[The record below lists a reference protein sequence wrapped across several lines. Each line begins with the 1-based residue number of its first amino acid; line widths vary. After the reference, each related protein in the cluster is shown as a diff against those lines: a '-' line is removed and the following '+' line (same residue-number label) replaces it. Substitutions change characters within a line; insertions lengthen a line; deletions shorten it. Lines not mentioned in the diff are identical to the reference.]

1 MLNNIYYEIR
11 WFCEVILDSKNI
23 RMMQLYFDKDNMEI
37 IHFGGKNHEFTIKKC
52 ENIVK
57 NWSLLILFYRKYLN
71 LQTKLNKIIRFLLNI
86 IYMSISKDVIKQCLI
101 SKQREVDEAVIVN
114 RPVEFEENG
123 NYVIVGVRH
132 AGKSYLLYQRVRQL
146 QAAGKGWDEIL
157 FVDFEDERLAEF
169 QTEDFNSLLEA
180 HLELYGK
187 KPVVFLDEVQNIPH
201 WDKFVRRL
209 TDAKYRVYVTGS
221 NAKMLSKEVATTLG
235 GRFFIYDAYP
245 YSFKEYLAAQQVELR
260 EHWEYDTIQ
269 RSEVKRHLNEYFYY
283 GGLPEILSFKNKRA
297 MLSSL
302 YQKIYLGDICARNN
316 IKNDRVL
323 NILIKKMAESVKQPL
338 SYNRLKNVIVATGS
352 PISVPTTIDYADY
365 ASDSWLILPMENE
378 VGKLTE
384 KEMQKK
390 YYFVDNGLLNL
401 FLMNSETSLLEN
413 VVAVELCRRF
423 GKKNVFFLNAEK
435 EIDFIVP
442 DEKLAIQ
449 VSYSIKDATTYN
461 REVPPLVK
469 YAKAHQ
475 DWKCLLITYDEEGTE
490 EGIPV
495 VSVWK
500 WLMEV

>member
-1 MLNNIYYEIR
+1 
-11 WFCEVILDSKNI
+11 
-23 RMMQLYFDKDNMEI
+23 
-37 IHFGGKNHEFTIKKC
+37 
-52 ENIVK
+52 
-57 NWSLLILFYRKYLN
+57 
-71 LQTKLNKIIRFLLNI
+71 
-86 IYMSISKDVIKQCLI
+86 MSISKDVIKQCLI

-114 RPVEFEENG
+114 RSVNFEENG

-146 QAAGKGWDEIL
+146 QAAGMGWDEIL

-187 KPVVFLDEVQNIPH
+187 KPVVFLDEIQNISH
-201 WDKFVRRL
+201 WEKFVRRL
-209 TDAKYRVYVTGS
+209 ADAKYRVYVTGS

-235 GRFFIYDAYP
+235 GRFFIYDTYP
-245 YSFKEYLAAQQVELR
+245 YSFKEYLAAQQVELK
-260 EHWEYDTIQ
+260 EHWEYDTYQ
-269 RSEVKRHLNEYFYY
+269 RSEVKRHLKEYFYF

-302 YQKIYLGDICARNN
+302 YQKIYLGDICGRNN

-338 SYNRLKNVIVATGS
+338 SFNRLKNIIVATGM

-365 ASDSWLILPMENE
+365 VAESCLILPMENE

-384 KEMQKK
+384 RETQKK
-390 YYFVDNGLLNL
+390 YYFIDNGLLNL
-401 FLMNSETSLLEN
+401 FLMNPETSLLEN
-413 VVAVELCRRF
+413 MVAVELCRRF
-423 GKKNVFFLNAEK
+423 GKENVFYLNAER

-442 DEKLAIQ
+442 DERLAIQ
-449 VSYSIKDATTYN
+449 VSYSVREDATYS
-461 REVPPLVK
+461 REVSPLVK

-475 DWKCLLITYDEEGTE
+475 DWRCLLITYDEEGME

-495 VSVWK
+495 VPVWK
-500 WLMEV
+500 WLTE

>member
-1 MLNNIYYEIR
+1 
-11 WFCEVILDSKNI
+11 
-23 RMMQLYFDKDNMEI
+23 
-37 IHFGGKNHEFTIKKC
+37 
-52 ENIVK
+52 
-57 NWSLLILFYRKYLN
+57 
-71 LQTKLNKIIRFLLNI
+71 
-86 IYMSISKDVIKQCLI
+86 MSISKDVIKQCLI

-245 YSFKEYLAAQQVELR
+245 YSFKEYLAAQQVEVKK
-260 EHWEYDTIQ
+260 HWEYDTIQ
-269 RSEVKRHLNEYFYY
+269 RSEVKRHLNEYFYF

-352 PISVPTTIDYADY
+352 PISVPTTIDYVDY

-378 VGKLTE
+378 IGKLTE
-384 KEMQKK
+384 KAAIKREQSQACLDSAEREQARPKVKETQKK

-413 VVAVELCRRF
+413 MVAVELCRRF
-423 GKKNVFFLNAEK
+423 GKKNVYYLNVEK

-442 DEKLAIQ
+442 DKRLAIQ
-449 VSYSIKDATTYN
+449 VAYSIKEDNTYN
-461 REVPPLVK
+461 REVSPLAK
-469 YAKAHQ
+469 YAKTHE

-490 EGIPV
+490 EDIPV
-495 VSVWK
+495 VPVWK
-500 WLMEV
+500 WLMGV

>member
-1 MLNNIYYEIR
+1 
-11 WFCEVILDSKNI
+11 
-23 RMMQLYFDKDNMEI
+23 
-37 IHFGGKNHEFTIKKC
+37 
-52 ENIVK
+52 
-57 NWSLLILFYRKYLN
+57 
-71 LQTKLNKIIRFLLNI
+71 
-86 IYMSISKDVIKQCLI
+86 MSISKDVIKQCLI

-114 RPVEFEENG
+114 RPIDFEENG

-146 QAAGKGWDEIL
+146 QAAGMGWDEIL

-209 TDAKYRVYVTGS
+209 ADAKYRVYVTGS

-245 YSFKEYLAAQQVELR
+245 YSFSEYLAALQVELK
-260 EHWEYDTIQ
+260 EHWDYDTIQ

-323 NILIKKMAESVKQPL
+323 NILIKKMAESVRQPL
-338 SYNRLKNVIVATGS
+338 SFNRLKNVIVATGA
-352 PISVPTTIDYADY
+352 PISVPTTIDYAAY
-365 ASDSWLILPMENE
+365 AADSWLILPMENE

-384 KEMQKK
+384 KETQKK
-390 YYFVDNGLLNL
+390 YYFIDNGLLNL
-401 FLMNSETSLLEN
+401 FLMNAETSLLEN
-413 VVAVELCRRF
+413 MVAVELCRRY
-423 GKKNVFFLNAEK
+423 GKTNVLYLNVDK

-442 DEKLAIQ
+442 ERKMAIQ
-449 VSYSIKDATTYN
+449 VSYSIADQVTRD
-461 REVPPLVK
+461 REMQPLVK
-469 YAKAHQ
+469 YAKAHR
-475 DWKCLLITYDEEGTE
+475 DWNCMLITYDEEGME
-490 EGIPV
+490 QGVPV
-495 VSVWK
+495 VPVWK
-500 WLMEV
+500 WLLGC

>member
-1 MLNNIYYEIR
+1 M
-11 WFCEVILDSKNI
+11 
-23 RMMQLYFDKDNMEI
+23 
-37 IHFGGKNHEFTIKKC
+37 GA
-52 ENIVK
+52 
-57 NWSLLILFYRKYLN
+57 
-71 LQTKLNKIIRFLLNI
+71 
-86 IYMSISKDVIKQCLI
+86 SKDVIKQCLI

-209 TDAKYRVYVTGS
+209 ADAKYRVYVTGS

-235 GRFFIYDAYP
+235 GRFFIYD
-245 YSFKEYLAAQQVELR
+245 
-260 EHWEYDTIQ
+260 
-269 RSEVKRHLNEYFYY
+269 LNEYFYY

-352 PISVPTTIDYADY
+352 PISVPTTIDYVDY

-413 VVAVELCRRF
+413 MVAVELCRRF

-449 VSYSIKDATTYN
+449 VSYSIKDETTYN
-461 REVPPLVK
+461 REVPSLAK
-469 YAKAHQ
+469 YAKAHE

-490 EGIPV
+490 DGVPV
-495 VSVWK
+495 MPVWK

>member
-1 MLNNIYYEIR
+1 
-11 WFCEVILDSKNI
+11 
-23 RMMQLYFDKDNMEI
+23 
-37 IHFGGKNHEFTIKKC
+37 
-52 ENIVK
+52 
-57 NWSLLILFYRKYLN
+57 
-71 LQTKLNKIIRFLLNI
+71 
-86 IYMSISKDVIKQCLI
+86 MSINKDVIKQCLI

-114 RPVEFEENG
+114 RPIDFEENG

-146 QAAGKGWDEIL
+146 QAAGMGWDEIL

-169 QTEDFNSLLEA
+169 QTVDFESLLEA

-187 KPVVFLDEVQNIPH
+187 KPIVFLDEVQNIPH

-209 TDAKYRVYVTGS
+209 ADAKYRVYVTGS

-245 YSFKEYLAAQQVELR
+245 YSFKEYLMAQNVELK

-269 RSEVKRHLNEYFYY
+269 RSEVKRHLNEYFFY

-316 IKNDRVL
+316 IKNDRVM
-323 NILIKKMAESVKQPL
+323 NILVKKMAESVKQPL
-338 SYNRLKNVIVATGS
+338 SFNRLRNVIMATGS
-352 PISVPTTIDYADY
+352 PISVPTAIDYAGF
-365 ASDSWLILPMENE
+365 AADSWLILPMENE

-384 KEMQKK
+384 KESQKK
-390 YYFVDNGLLNL
+390 YYFIDNGLLNL
-401 FLMNSETSLLEN
+401 FLMNAETSLLEN
-413 VVAVELCRRF
+413 MVAVELCRRY
-423 GKKNVFFLNAEK
+423 GKDNVYYLNAEK

-442 DEKLAIQ
+442 EEKLAIQ
-449 VSYSIKDATTYN
+449 ASYSIKDQTTRE

-469 YAKAHQ
+469 FAKGHEA
-475 DWKCLLITYDEEGTE
+475 WKCLLITYDEEGME
-490 EGIPV
+490 KGISV
-495 VSVWK
+495 VPAWK
-500 WLMEV
+500 WLLLDC

>member
-1 MLNNIYYEIR
+1 
-11 WFCEVILDSKNI
+11 
-23 RMMQLYFDKDNMEI
+23 
-37 IHFGGKNHEFTIKKC
+37 
-52 ENIVK
+52 
-57 NWSLLILFYRKYLN
+57 
-71 LQTKLNKIIRFLLNI
+71 
-86 IYMSISKDVIKQCLI
+86 MSVSKDVIKQCLI

-114 RPVEFEENG
+114 RPTDFEENG

-146 QAAGKGWDEIL
+146 QAAGKGWNEIL

-169 QTEDFNSLLEA
+169 QPEDFNSLLEA

-209 TDAKYRVYVTGS
+209 ADAKYKVYVTGS

-245 YSFKEYLAAQQVELR
+245 YSFKEYLVAQQVELR

-316 IKNDRVL
+316 IKSDRVL
-323 NILIKKMAESVKQPL
+323 NILIKK
-338 SYNRLKNVIVATGS
+338 NVIVATGT

-365 ASDSWLILPMENE
+365 AADSWLILPMENE
-378 VGKLTE
+378 IGKLTE
-384 KEMQKK
+384 KETQKK

-413 VVAVELCRRF
+413 MVAVELCRRY

-449 VSYSIKDATTYN
+449 VSYSIKDETTYN
-461 REVPPLVK
+461 REIPPLVK
-469 YAKAHQ
+469 YAKAHE
-475 DWKCLLITYDEEGTE
+475 DWKCLLITYDEESSE
-490 EGIPV
+490 EGMPV
-495 VSVWK
+495 VPVWK
-500 WLMEV
+500 WLTEV

>member
-1 MLNNIYYEIR
+1 
-11 WFCEVILDSKNI
+11 
-23 RMMQLYFDKDNMEI
+23 
-37 IHFGGKNHEFTIKKC
+37 
-52 ENIVK
+52 
-57 NWSLLILFYRKYLN
+57 
-71 LQTKLNKIIRFLLNI
+71 
-86 IYMSISKDVIKQCLI
+86 MSISKDVIKQCLI

-114 RPVEFEENG
+114 RPTDFEENG

-209 TDAKYRVYVTGS
+209 ADAKYRVYVTGS

-245 YSFKEYLAAQQVELR
+245 YSFKEYLAAQQVELK

-338 SYNRLKNVIVATGS
+338 SYNRLK
-352 PISVPTTIDYADY
+352 
-365 ASDSWLILPMENE
+365 
-378 VGKLTE
+378 
-384 KEMQKK
+384 KETQKK
-390 YYFVDNGLLNL
+390 YYFIDNGLLNL

-413 VVAVELCRRF
+413 MVAVELFRRY
-423 GKKNVFFLNAEK
+423 GKENVYYLNADK

-442 DEKLAIQ
+442 DKKLAIQ
-449 VSYSIKDATTYN
+449 VSYSIKDETTYN

-469 YAKAHQ
+469 YAKAHK

-490 EGIPV
+490 GGIPV
-495 VSVWK
+495 VPVWK